1 MINSII
7 GLPSALIPSPIIG
20 WQNQPNFEA
29 VMNQPALNTPQATIL
44 HWELLINKNVLEL
57 DASISSYFIN
67 ALNDLKFFIEKA
79 DEYSLSDMVS
89 FIHQGVLQ
97 KGFAIW
103 PIRTNNCKNI
113 VICEFFQR
121 NNTLYCRIMDK
132 SLTSVHEYSETR
144 AKHLYCLP
152 DMDLGISLDDFVS
165 LSQHDDSFIRS
176 LLQRLITIHTDTKNN
191 YSKQDVKNILLTAL
205 REEPQAPDSTVG
217 RLVSSWVDNRDQWEL
232 ACKLLLRDLL
242 VANNCSQKDIDRVF
256 FLYRRDAM
264 SRTMNH
270 EPALLKAFLAQ
281 TNKAASNQAIT
292 PQEEI
297 ETVLWIQ
304 QQLDKPSLSSVLQP
318 SFKIPRDAV
327 AKPNL
332 RPRPLRKDPVE
343 ERSVPPETTATF
355 SRIEEYAPAKLSSV
369 LGEAKEK
376 VGKVFDS
383 MKEKHED
390 HYLSIYTY
398 IQELFQAF
406 PWIQDDFWD
415 QIPSQDRLLVLKHIK
430 SLTSYG
436 MDSILL
442 YCDRH
447 SHKGCRLNATAQ
459 ATLLIHHAWAICIRL
474 LQQDPSL
481 ALRGHHFVNRL
492 TPTGPL
498 FMTQDEV
505 RLFRQINQYLEGL
518 KECGVGDNAL
528 FDFTLLQTPRVHVK
542 NTTYWLSETL
552 VLFGEDQAEPTVV
565 YLRQLAGGSPV
576 VSFLYKQL
584 ENPDSPLALLI
595 YFGYLAN
602 LKIVTE
608 YRVNTLNW
616 EISLLEKNTQL
627 SICAVDAFVPEHR
640 KMQNIHSFP
649 PYARAT
655 IEAVNPKW
663 QSRGDENSK
672 VLEKSPDQSVLAL
685 DPNVYHALLQIRVEP
700 ALQVENALAFC
711 HRHMEFLHLPA
722 VQAYLELCF
731 FEASAIASTDA
742 VKGKNQ
748 IGRLRGLADRLL
760 IRFPLTL
767 TNFSSALF
775 WLRVAYCFETH
786 YAGSCDFTRIKYF
799 QDQIVRFKAQL
810 ADLESIQFYEAT
822 LVQVYLFS
830 HLQPKTISREQ
841 IVQLALPWMELILPS
856 RKNLPIQTPWL
867 ALEASH
873 ILRRHQSGFIEL
885 LSEQE
890 TAQEILK
897 RLPIA
902 TASADSWQGV
912 FPYYNKGFYKINL
925 STGEVVY
932 NKDQILTLDWPNE
945 IKKDNR
951 FEQFVEKLLPSPLPP
966 ICLKRVWVPGLN
978 GHTYTATSLDGKWEY
993 FQTPQLFHLS
1003 QRIKTEHGDGWF
1015 KYHPPAPSSL
1025 PTNLTI
1031 DCSAWVQTNLFD
1043 GQKSEPGQAPLLL
1056 ILNSEG
1062 LAIAESYLHKSQPQ
1076 HFNPIV
1082 NNKLIEEE
1090 VLINFDE
1097 LENAQKD
1104 YIEAIVAEPS
1114 TVRLWAAAESLCLS
1128 WLEFPHS
1135 TLTFRFT
1142 EREGSLEAS
1151 CSLFPGSYLAKEQG
1165 ITLHG
1170 LKGAVSLVD
1179 SLGMPQVLLP
1189 CTHFERSDFI
1199 DSSARMEERYF
1210 LYDYDPTQK
1219 ILRAKCDAAAL
1230 YLVYVTAS
1238 QGLYAEALDYLDR
1251 TNSTK
1256 PFSLTEWKILS
1267 RILCGPTEFMSY
1279 CVYLQLAKLV
1289 IENSHLFD
1297 RSTKIKDPEI
1307 ESFKR
1312 SFWNDLSDHLVNFY
1326 NTNSQRSQKMPGS
1339 RGLSQRDH
1347 QNILNEISING
1358 FMGEPHSQKNTT
1370 LSTVKKRLS
1379 AGQEIIAAPQDP
1391 LPLLTESEDSLRL
1404 YPDLWKKQKV
1414 LPTDFIKLENAQGLF
1429 LFHYFVDL
1437 YQRAR
1442 LAGVQPSPID
1452 LDLRCLQPMAIHRIS
1467 KQLLHILLAVRK
1479 QPEKFP
1485 ESCSNPEEFA
1495 NVLKSAREISL
1506 PTPSSLP
1513 IQPYKP
1519 VAKKIVRPTYQRV
1532 NEVQPISWPAQKEF
1546 STYFTAEQKTYDAGR
1561 FVLSDVQGTT
1571 PLAEKMIDD
1580 LKSEYKQLTHVNVY
1594 KGKPGVAYQGLKT
1607 HIQDL
1612 ENKINQTQREL
1623 NELINFG
1630 TQFGGEYTLDEIKRM
1645 SRQLQQQEKPLDLYD
1660 FLPFFCNNDADGMR
1674 SLNPYLSGEQVQQLT
1689 VSIRTY
1695 LEQITHLNLLRE
1707 ANASQDIQEI
1717 AGLLNKRRN
1726 YDPVAFPALLV
1737 YEFATGKFLRPEQ
1750 AELLQWIFNGLESD
1764 IRQLLFEFEA
1774 GGGKTNILAVII
1786 AYRIIQQGK
1795 IPIFFSL
1802 SELQD
1807 IIQGNIKDPLMQ
1819 AFRVKISTLSCG
1831 LHDQLSLVRLKD
1843 LRTALQDWKT
1853 DGRVCVTCPET
1864 FHSLRLQYRF
1874 ALDRAD
1880 LPALEVLHDIL
1891 GFFKEHAVFMIDE
1904 AHRNADALWQ
1914 FIIAAGIPQSLEQDE
1929 QQLFVYLY
1937 KSLFGYGQS
1946 IALSDGRLL
1955 QEVLDLQHNG
1965 QAKTTAADMGLIL
1978 VALRKHLVSYSPLAI
1993 APKDQAEILGYWAHE
2008 HAQVPRCVAEHDGSK
2023 NAIRREQLIV
2033 LVRGLLQ
2040 QILPTVLGMVRVM
2053 DYDASPVDKD
2063 DTASPCTMAQVSQA
2077 KYEMPDMAA
2086 ALSTQL
2092 LFQTGLQTPQIA
2104 KLVQEFL
2111 RQHEIDCK
2119 AGHSV
2124 TQASQQFLAWQEG
2137 AETILELG
2145 QLACISD
2152 SQLLE
2157 LQKSLGKH
2165 PKAIEWYL
2173 TSKAL
2178 SQIQLFP
2185 EKFSTSYADLLDG
2198 GHKAIVFSATLGL
2211 KEQYLFDPHVAMRSG
2226 VQFHAAVIQRACH
2239 SRNETIYWENANTL
2253 QGLLASVWDKY
2264 PDCARLDGIIDVGG
2278 WFACEDT
2285 EYLAREFLAFS
2296 VSRKLD
2302 YEGVVYVN
2310 KNDKVCLLYKEGD
2323 LLKIKQFE
2331 GSNLREEL
2339 KNCGKQKDRLFKI
2352 FDAPHTTGLDLFID
2366 PSAELMVT
2374 FGEGITG
2381 WNQIQGTMRMR
2392 GFLKILEDL
2401 KAGQGII
2408 WLGHKKLRDK
2418 IAQISGN
2425 DLSPI
2430 GVMTFAVEQQAKRQS
2445 EILRSRAFLGILHI
2459 VQNCIQRLIDRAD
2472 GPDQRCVLFKKHRAA
2487 FVESIER
2494 DTIRAFGLPL
2504 TQENV
2509 DVVLIN
2515 YKETLCE
2522 EAKIELEGGDHQL
2535 ISGIIEE
2542 TLKLIPKISSHNSE
2556 LGAQMTQHS
2565 QNVGVQLQ
2573 QSNQA
2578 VRPDI
2583 VKASLEENFAEMC
2596 PLDLD
2601 DLINVLRDKAASANE
2616 TFRTNLL
2623 MDRIH
2628 YSPNAA
2634 RVAEEQSWVKPALWY
2649 LMIEEGEEQLVLV
2662 LSVADATQYQT
2673 QILENRI
2680 LHGRSVSLVNA
2691 IGQAVQSN
2699 RDDDDEFLQSS
2710 RFLEWRVQLQ
2720 LLQGRLGNLEER
2732 QRLRK
2737 MMQAWPKD
2745 QFESLWKQI
2754 QLKSVD
2760 PIPQAQISAMGEL
2773 IEEVYEVQKKPQVR
2787 PRRVPIPNPVIPA
2800 VQNVLPQ
2807 DQGKPAIVPS
2817 VPPVQQKTG
2826 PGINIGSPPPLPS
2839 LKSESAIPPSGSP
2852 APQQRD
2858 PNINM
2863 GSPPPLPSCS
2873 RKLNYRWIFLAVIGF
2888 TGAAW
2893 LARKRLA
2900 NFVWNP
2906 LSTMVG
2912 NRISALFRQSR

>member
-1 MINSII
+1 MINAIA
-7 GLPSALIPSPIIG
+7 GLPSALTPSTIG
-20 WQNQPNFEA
+20 LPNQVVEP
-29 VMNQPALNTPQATIL
+29 VMNPAALNTPPAIIS
-44 HWELLINKNVLEL
+44 HWESLIKGGVLEL
-57 DASISSYFIN
+57 DASISSSFTN
-67 ALNDLKFFIEKA
+67 ALNDLKVFIEKSGEHVA
-79 DEYSLSDMVS
+79 LSDMVS

-97 KGFAIW
+97 KGCFIW
-103 PIRTNNCKNI
+103 PIRTSNAKNI
-113 VICEFFQR
+113 VICKFFQK
-121 NNTLYCRIMDK
+121 NNTLCCRIMDK
-132 SLTSVHEYSETR
+132 SLTPVHEYSESR

-152 DMDLGISLDDFVS
+152 DVDLGISLDDFVP
-165 LSQHDDSFIRS
+165 LSQRDDSFIRS
-176 LLQRLITIHTDTKNN
+176 LLQRLITIHTDAKNN
-191 YSKQDVKNILLTAL
+191 YSKLDVKNILLMAL

-217 RLVSSWVDNRDQWEL
+217 RLVSSWVDNRDQWEQ

-242 VANNCSQKDIDRVF
+242 VENNFSQKDIDRVF
-256 FLYRRDAM
+256 FLYRKATLNKMHR
-264 SRTMNH
+264 

-281 TNKAASNQAIT
+281 TTKAASNQAIA

-297 ETVLWIQ
+297 ETVLWIKE
-304 QQLDKPSLSSVLQP
+304 QLDKPPLSSVLRP
-318 SFKIPRDAV
+318 SFQIPIGAV
-327 AKPNL
+327 AKTNF
-332 RPRPLRKDPVE
+332 RPRALRKDPVE
-343 ERSVPPETTATF
+343 ERSVPPGTTATF
-355 SRIEEYAPAKLSSV
+355 SRIEEYAPANLSSV
-369 LGEAKEK
+369 LGEAREQ
-376 VGKVFDS
+376 VGNVFES
-383 MKEKHED
+383 MVSTRQD
-390 HYLSIYTY
+390 HYLGIYTHV
-398 IQELFQAF
+398 QELFLAF
-406 PWIQDDFWD
+406 PSIQDSFWD

-430 SLTSYG
+430 TLTSYG
-436 MDSILL
+436 LDSIFL

-447 SHKGCRLNATAQ
+447 SHKSCRLNATAQ

-474 LQQDPSL
+474 LQQDQSL
-481 ALRGHHFVNRL
+481 ALQGRHFVNRL
-492 TPTGPL
+492 TPSGPL
-498 FMTQDEV
+498 FMTSGEV

-518 KECGVGDNAL
+518 KECNVGDKAL

-542 NTTYWLSETL
+542 NTTYWLSQRL
-552 VLFGEDQAEPTVV
+552 VLFGEDQTEPTLA
-565 YLRQLAGGSPV
+565 YLRQLAEGKPV
-576 VSFLYKQL
+576 VSFLYEQL

-595 YFGYLAN
+595 YFGYLTN

-608 YRVNTLNW
+608 YRVNTLML
-616 EISLLEKNTQL
+616 EVSLLENKTQL

-649 PYARAT
+649 PYARAK
-655 IEAVNPKW
+655 IEAGILER
-663 QSRGDENSK
+663 QSRWDENSK
-672 VLEKSPDQSVLAL
+672 VLEKSPDQSVLAAL

-711 HRHMEFLHLPA
+711 HSHMEFLHLPA

-731 FEASAIASTDA
+731 FEGSAMASTDA
-742 VKGKNQ
+742 AKGKNQ

-767 TNFSSALF
+767 TNFSPALF

-786 YAGSCDFTRIKYF
+786 YADTCDFARIKSL
-799 QDQIVRFKAQL
+799 QDQIVLFKEQL
-810 ADLESIQFYEAT
+810 EDHESLLFYEAT

-841 IVQLALPWMELILPS
+841 LVQLALLWMELILPS
-856 RKNLPIQTPWL
+856 RKNLPTQTPWL
-867 ALEASH
+867 ALEASY

-912 FPYYNKGFYKINL
+912 FPYYNKGSYTINL

-932 NKDQILTLDWPNE
+932 NNDQILTLDWPKE
-945 IKKDNR
+945 IKEDPR

-966 ICLKRVWVPGLN
+966 ICLKRVWVPGLS
-978 GHTYTATSLDGKWEY
+978 GYTYRATSLDGQWEY
-993 FQTPQLFHLS
+993 FQAPKSFDLS
-1003 QRIKTEHGDGWF
+1003 QRIKTERGDAWF
-1015 KYHPPAPSSL
+1015 KYHDPSSNLRL
-1025 PTNLTI
+1025 PASLTNG
-1031 DCSAWVQTNLFD
+1031 CSAWVQTNLFD
-1043 GQKSEPGQAPLLL
+1043 GQEYGRGQAPLLL
-1056 ILNSEG
+1056 ILNNEG
-1062 LAIAESYLHKSQPQ
+1062 LAIAGSYLRMLPPGQPQ
-1076 HFNPIV
+1076 PPHYFHPIV
-1082 NNKLIEEE
+1082 KNKLIEEE
-1090 VLINFDE
+1090 ILINFDE
-1097 LENAQKD
+1097 LETGQKE
-1104 YIEAIVAEPS
+1104 YVEAIVSDPS
-1114 TVRLWAAAESLCLS
+1114 KVRLWAAGEPLCLS

-1142 EREGSLEAS
+1142 VQEGALKAS
-1151 CSLFPGSYLAKEQG
+1151 CSLFPESYLASEQG
-1165 ITLHG
+1165 LTLHG
-1170 LKGAVSLVD
+1170 LKGAISLVD
-1179 SLGMPQVLLP
+1179 GLGMPQVLLP
-1189 CTHFERSDFI
+1189 CTRFGSSEFI

-1219 ILRAKCDAAAL
+1219 ILRAKSDAAAL
-1230 YLVYVTAS
+1230 YLVYVTVS
-1238 QGLYAEALDYLDR
+1238 QGFYAEALDYLDR

-1256 PFSLTEWKILS
+1256 PFSVTEWKILC
-1267 RILCGPTEFMSY
+1267 RIVCGSTEFMSY

-1289 IENSHLFD
+1289 IENSYLFG
-1297 RSTKIKDPEI
+1297 RSAKIKDPEI
-1307 ESFKR
+1307 ESLKR
-1312 SFWNDLSDHLVNFY
+1312 EFWNDLSDQLFNFY

-1339 RGLSQRDH
+1339 RQLSKRDH
-1347 QNILNEISING
+1347 QNILNEIRQNG
-1358 FMGEPHSQKNTT
+1358 AMGEPDSQKGTT
-1370 LSTVKKRLS
+1370 LSMVFRRLNTQNRIS
-1379 AGQEIIAAPQDP
+1379 APQEDSS
-1391 LPLLTESEDSLRL
+1391 LLTEPVKSLTA
-1404 YPDLWKKQKV
+1404 YPNLWEKQVALPKDLV
-1414 LPTDFIKLENAQGLF
+1414 KLERAEGLF
-1429 LFHYFVDL
+1429 LFYYFADL

-1442 LAGVQPSPID
+1442 HAGAEPSLID
-1452 LDLRCLQPMAIHRIS
+1452 LDLRCLQPMATHGIS

-1479 QPEKFP
+1479 QPEQFP
-1485 ESCSNPEEFA
+1485 VRCSNPEEFV
-1495 NVLKSAREISL
+1495 NVLESARKISL
-1506 PTPSSLP
+1506 GTSSSLP

-1519 VAKKIVRPTYQRV
+1519 VAKEIVRPTYQRV
-1532 NEVQPISWPAQKEF
+1532 NEVQPTSWPAHEEF
-1546 STYFTAEQKTYDAGR
+1546 LTYFIAEQKTYDAGR

-1571 PLAEKMIDD
+1571 PLAKKMIDD
-1580 LKSEYKQLTHVNVY
+1580 LKNDYKQLTHFNVY
-1594 KGKPGVAYQGLKT
+1594 KVKPGVAYQGL
-1607 HIQDL
+1607 
-1612 ENKINQTQREL
+1612 QTQIQELEKRINRTQQEL
-1623 NELINFG
+1623 NGLMNFG
-1630 TQFGGEYTLDEIKRM
+1630 MQFGREYTLDEIKRM

-1674 SLNPYLSGEQVQQLT
+1674 SLNSYLSGEQAQQLT

-1695 LEQITHLNLLRE
+1695 LEQMTHLNLLRE
-1707 ANASQDIQEI
+1707 ANAGQDIQEI
-1717 AGLLNKRRN
+1717 AGLLNKRRH

-1750 AELLQWIFNGLESD
+1750 AELLKWIFNGLESD

-1802 SELQD
+1802 SELQE

-1831 LHDQLSLVRLKD
+1831 LHDQLSLIRLKE

-1853 DGRVCVTCPET
+1853 QGRVCVTCPET

-1874 ALDRAD
+1874 ALDRRD
-1880 LPALEVLHDIL
+1880 LPSVEVLHDIQVFL
-1891 GFFKEHAVFMIDE
+1891 KEHAVFMVDE

-1914 FIIAAGIPQSLEQDE
+1914 FIIAAGIPKSLEQDE
-1929 QQLFVYLY
+1929 QQLFVHVY

-1955 QEVLDLQHNG
+1955 HQVLDLQHNG
-1965 QAKTTAADMGLIL
+1965 QAKTTAADMALIL
-1978 VALRKHLVSYSPLAI
+1978 VALRNYLVSYSPLAI
-1993 APKDQAEILGYWAHE
+1993 DRKDRAEILGYWEHE
-2008 HAQVPRCVAEHDGSK
+2008 HAQVPTCVAEHDGSK
-2023 NAIRREQLIV
+2023 NAVRREQLIV
-2033 LVRGLLQ
+2033 LARGLLQ

-2053 DYDASPVDKD
+2053 DYDASPFDKD

-2111 RQHEIDCK
+2111 RQHEIDCT

-2124 TQASQQFLAWQEG
+2124 TPASQQFLAWQEG
-2137 AETILELG
+2137 AETTFELG
-2145 QLACISD
+2145 KLACISD

-2178 SQIQLFP
+2178 SQIQVFP

-2211 KEQYLFDPHVAMRSG
+2211 KEQYLFDPHVAMWSG

-2239 SRNETIYWENANTL
+2239 SRNETIYWENASTL

-2278 WFACEDT
+2278 WFACTDT
-2285 EYLAREFLAFS
+2285 EHLAREFLAFS
-2296 VSRKLD
+2296 ASRSLD
-2302 YEGVVYVN
+2302 YQGVVYVN

-2374 FGEGITG
+2374 FGEGITQ

-2401 KAGQGII
+2401 KTGQGIV
-2408 WLGHKKLRDK
+2408 WLGHKKLKDK

-2425 DLSPI
+2425 DLSPK
-2430 GVMTFAVEQQAKRQS
+2430 GVMSFAVEQQSERQS

-2459 VQNCIQRLIDRAD
+2459 VQNCIQRHIDRANT
-2472 GPDQRCVLFKKHRAA
+2472 PQERCELFQKHRAA

-2494 DTIRAFGLPL
+2494 DTVLAFGPPL
-2504 TQENV
+2504 TEENA
-2509 DVVLIN
+2509 DLLLID
-2515 YKETLCE
+2515 YKQTLCQD
-2522 EAKIELEGGDHQL
+2522 ARIQLEKEDNQL
-2535 ISGIIEE
+2535 ISGLIAE
-2542 TLKLIPKISSHNSE
+2542 TLKLIPKFSSRKNSE

-2573 QSNQA
+2573 QSNQ
-2578 VRPDI
+2578 VIRSDI
-2583 VKASLEENFAEMC
+2583 VAKASLEENFAETY
-2596 PLDLD
+2596 PLNSD

-2616 TFRTNLL
+2616 IFRTNLL
-2623 MDRIH
+2623 IDRIH

-2634 RVAEEQSWVKPALWY
+2634 RVAEGQTWIKPALWY
-2649 LMIEEGEEQLVLV
+2649 LMIEEQGEHLVLV

-2673 QILENRI
+2673 QILQKRVVN
-2680 LHGRSVSLVNA
+2680 GRFVSLVNA
-2691 IGQAVQSN
+2691 IGQTVQSN
-2699 RDDDDEFLQSS
+2699 RLDDDQLLQSS
-2710 RFLEWRVQLQ
+2710 HFFDWRVQLQ
-2720 LLQGRLGNLEER
+2720 LLQGQLGNQEER
-2732 QRLRK
+2732 QRLRQ
-2737 MMQAWPKD
+2737 MMQAWPRD
-2745 QFESLWKQI
+2745 EFESLWKQI

-2760 PIPQAQISAMGEL
+2760 PIPQAQISAMGQL
-2773 IEEVYEVQKKPQVR
+2773 IEEAYEVQKEPPVR
-2787 PRRVPIPNPVIPA
+2787 PRSVQDVPEDP
-2800 VQNVLPQ
+2800 
-2807 DQGKPAIVPS
+2807 GKQAIVPS
-2817 VPPVQQKTG
+2817 VPPAPQQRNLN
-2826 PGINIGSPPPLPS
+2826 INTGSPPPLPS
-2839 LKSESAIPPSGSP
+2839 S
-2852 APQQRD
+2852 
-2858 PNINM
+2858 
-2863 GSPPPLPSCS
+2863 S
-2873 RKLNYRWIFLAVIGF
+2873 RKLNYKWIFLAVIGF

-2906 LSTMVG
+2906 LSTVVG